1 MIYDVLEI
9 SRHIIKYSDEK
20 NYAISNFKLQKL
32 LYFTQAYFLIV
43 KDGVCFSEKIE
54 AWNFGPVVPKAYRE
68 YKRFGSNDIP
78 YTGYY
83 VSMNDDNYWSAERYE
98 FKDNVIL
105 PEDKGLIDEVVDHF
119 SDYSAN
125 ALVRLTRSQRPW
137 IDAYVPHMNNEI
149 TPFAIK
155 EYFES
160 NEKK

>member
-1 MIYDVLEI
+1 
-9 SRHIIKYSDEK
+9 
-20 NYAISNFKLQKL
+20 
-32 LYFTQAYFLIV
+32 
-43 KDGVCFSEKIE
+43 
-54 AWNFGPVVPKAYRE
+54 
-68 YKRFGSNDIP
+68 
-78 YTGYY
+78 
-83 VSMNDDNYWSAERYE
+83 MNDDNYWSDERYE

-125 ALVRLTRSQRPW
+125 ALARLTRSQRPW
-137 IDAYVPHMNNEI
+137 IDAYAPHMNNEI